1 MTSTCLNS
9 VFSGSITLSFRD
21 SIGRVI
27 THVAPGREIN
37 FDLVSGVLPPGLILI
52 GDTDNDSLIL
62 IQGTATTVG
71 EYPFVIRA
79 QIVNTTDLAQIVEA
93 TDQRRYVINIA
104 TVANA
109 SLPDGE
115 VGSAYSQQLTVD
127 GPTTGAEVWQVT
139 SGTLPA
145 GLSLNASTGEI
156 TGTPTLEESQ
166 TFIVCFSNG
175 L

>member
-1 MTSTCLNS
+1 MTSTCLNAA
-9 VFSGSITLSFRD
+9 FTGSITMSLTNSL
-21 SIGRVI
+21 GQVV
-27 THVAPGREIN
+27 TAVAAGREIN
-37 FDLVSGVLPPGLILI
+37 YEITSGVLPPGILMS
-52 GDTDNDSLIL
+52 GDAQNPAIIL
-62 IQGTATTVG
+62 FTGTATTVG

-79 QIVNTTDLAQIVEA
+79 QIVHTTEIAQIVEA

-104 TVANA
+104 AIANA

-127 GPTTGAEVWQVT
+127 GPTTGAELWQVT

-145 GLSLNASTGEI
+145 GLSLDSATGEI